1 MSTEKKTQA
10 KKKSKQK
17 KQTKKS
23 DKPMAKV
30 DYFDSFNTEEEINN
44 EIRTLENKIKQ
55 LKQKKQ
61 TIKIIELC
69 KISKKQLKRTS
80 DFNVDLKYEVT
91 HNDNDEYAKTI
102 KSSFDISYN
111 YTMVD
116 FVSPTEIK
124 KTIYMIR
131 YNINYDLYR
140 TYHNRN
146 EPEITC
152 GSQLTVCDEHGGKVY
167 FDYNEE
173 NDQQVT
179 EDIITYDDEDGKWG
193 HVLESM
199 FRYGS
204 NICLWEEEG
213 KGEFIKL
220 FK

>member
-1 MSTEKKTQA
+1 MIALTKKQP

-17 KQTKKS
+17 KQPNKTKMT
-23 DKPMAKV
+23 DNYL
-30 DYFDSFNTEEEINN
+30 DTFTTEEELNN
-44 EIRTLENKIKQ
+44 EIRTLEDKIKQ
-55 LKQKKQ
+55 LKRKKR

-152 GSQLTVCDEHGGKVY
+152 GSQLTVCDENGGKVY

-173 NDQQVT
+173 NDQQD
-179 EDIITYDDEDGKWG
+179 ENIITYDDEDGKWG

-204 NICLWEEEG
+204 NICLWEEKG
-213 KGEFIKL
+213 KGEFIEL

>member
-1 MSTEKKTQA
+1 MSTAKKTQS

-23 DKPMAKV
+23 DKTMAKV
-30 DYFDSFNTEEEINN
+30 NYFDSFNTEEEINN
-44 EIRTLENKIKQ
+44 EIKTLEDKIKQ

-80 DFNVDLKYEVT
+80 DLNIDLKYDVNF
-91 HNDNDEYAKTI
+91 NDNDEYAKTI
-102 KSSFDISYN
+102 ESSIDISYN

-124 KTIYMIR
+124 KTIYTIQ
-131 YNINYDLYR
+131 YNIQYDFYR
-140 TYHNRN
+140 TYDNRH
-146 EPEITC
+146 EPNINSSSEL
-152 GSQLTVCDEHGGKVY
+152 SVYDENGKKVQ

-173 NDQQVT
+173 NDQQD
-179 EDIITYDDEDGKWG
+179 ENIITCDDEDGKWG

-204 NICLWEEEG
+204 NICLYEEKG
-213 KGEFIKL
+213 KGEFIEL

>member
-1 MSTEKKTQA
+1 MTSLTKTQS
-10 KKKSKQK
+10 KKKSK
-17 KQTKKS
+17 KQPNKTK
-23 DKPMAKV
+23 MA
-30 DYFDSFNTEEEINN
+30 DNYLDSFTTEEELND
-44 EIRTLENKIKQ
+44 EIKTLEDKIKQ

-69 KISKKQLKRTS
+69 NISKKQLKRTS

-102 KSSFDISYN
+102 KSSLDISYN

-152 GSQLTVCDEHGGKVY
+152 GSQLTVCDENGGKVY

-173 NDQQVT
+173 NDQQD
-179 EDIITYDDEDGKWG
+179 ENIITYDDEDGKWG
-193 HVLESM
+193 HVLESL

-204 NICLWEEEG
+204 DICLNEDDG
-213 KGEFIKL
+213 KKELIELLSIINK
-220 FK
+220 

>member
-1 MSTEKKTQA
+1 MTSLTKTQS
-10 KKKSKQK
+10 KKKSKKQPK
-17 KQTKKS
+17 KTK
-23 DKPMAKV
+23 MA
-30 DYFDSFNTEEEINN
+30 DNYLDSFTTEEELID
-44 EIRTLENKIKQ
+44 EIKTLEDKIKQ

-80 DFNVDLKYEVT
+80 DFNVGLNYEVT

-102 KSSFDISYN
+102 KSSLDISYN

-140 TYHNRN
+140 TYHNQH

-152 GSQLTVCDEHGGKVY
+152 GSQLTVCDEDGGKVY

-173 NDQQVT
+173 NDQQD

-193 HVLESM
+193 HVLESI

-204 NICLWEEEG
+204 GICLNEDDG
-213 KGEFIKL
+213 KKELIEL
-220 FK
+220 FSEI

>member
-1 MSTEKKTQA
+1 MIALTKKQS

-17 KQTKKS
+17 KQPNKTK
-23 DKPMAKV
+23 MA
-30 DYFDSFNTEEEINN
+30 DNYLDTFTTEEELNN
-44 EIRTLENKIKQ
+44 EIRTLEDKIKQ

-102 KSSFDISYN
+102 KSSLDISYN

-193 HVLESM
+193 HVLESL

-204 NICLWEEEG
+204 DICLNEDDG
-213 KGEFIKL
+213 KLAFIEL
-220 FK
+220 FNEM

>member
-1 MSTEKKTQA
+1 MTSLTKTQS
-10 KKKSKQK
+10 KKKSK
-17 KQTKKS
+17 KQPNKTK
-23 DKPMAKV
+23 MA
-30 DYFDSFNTEEEINN
+30 DNYLDSFTTEEELND
-44 EIRTLENKIKQ
+44 EIKTLEDKIKQ

-69 KISKKQLKRTS
+69 NISKKQLKRTS

-102 KSSFDISYN
+102 KSSLDISYN

-152 GSQLTVCDEHGGKVY
+152 GSQLTVCDENGGKVY

-173 NDQQVT
+173 NDQQD
-179 EDIITYDDEDGKWG
+179 ENIITYDDEDGKWG
-193 HVLESM
+193 HVLESL
-199 FRYGS
+199 FRYAS
-204 NICLWEEEG
+204 NVDLYEDDG
-213 KGEFIKL
+213 KKELIELLSIINK
-220 FK
+220 

>member
-1 MSTEKKTQA
+1 MIALTKKKS

-17 KQTKKS
+17 KQPNKTK
-23 DKPMAKV
+23 MA
-30 DYFDSFNTEEEINN
+30 DNYLDTFTTEEELNN
-44 EIRTLENKIKQ
+44 EIRTLEDKIKQ

-131 YNINYDLYR
+131 YNINYDLYK
-140 TYHNRN
+140 TYHNLD

-173 NDQQVT
+173 NDQQD

-193 HVLESM
+193 HVLESL

-204 NICLWEEEG
+204 DICLNEDDG
-213 KGEFIKL
+213 KLAFIEL
-220 FK
+220 FSEM

>member
-1 MSTEKKTQA
+1 MISLTKKQS

-17 KQTKKS
+17 KQPKKTNMT
-23 DKPMAKV
+23 DNYL
-30 DYFDSFNTEEEINN
+30 DTFTTEEELNN
-44 EIRTLENKIKQ
+44 EIRTLEDKIKQ
-55 LKQKKQ
+55 LKRKKQ

-131 YNINYDLYR
+131 YNINYHLYR

-173 NDQQVT
+173 NDQQD
-179 EDIITYDDEDGKWG
+179 ENIITYDDEDGKWG

-204 NICLWEEEG
+204 NICLNEDDG
-213 KGEFIKL
+213 KLAFIEL

>member
-1 MSTEKKTQA
+1 MTSLTKTQS
-10 KKKSKQK
+10 KKKSKKQPK
-17 KQTKKS
+17 KTK
-23 DKPMAKV
+23 MA
-30 DYFDSFNTEEEINN
+30 DNYLDSFTTEEELND
-44 EIRTLENKIKQ
+44 EIKTLEDKIKQ

-102 KSSFDISYN
+102 KSSLDISYN

-140 TYHNRN
+140 TYHNRH

-173 NDQQVT
+173 NDQQD

-193 HVLESM
+193 HVLESI

-204 NICLWEEEG
+204 DICLNEDDG
-213 KGEFIKL
+213 KKEFIEL
-220 FK
+220 FNEI